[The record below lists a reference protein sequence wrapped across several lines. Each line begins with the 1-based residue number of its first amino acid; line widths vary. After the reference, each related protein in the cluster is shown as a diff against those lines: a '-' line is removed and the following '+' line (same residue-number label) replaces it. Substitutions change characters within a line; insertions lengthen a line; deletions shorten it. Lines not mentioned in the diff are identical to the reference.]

1 VILSQDD
8 VQALKADRGYVVVTV
23 HFLPPTR
30 PPLRLE
36 LALEKVSMVQGKEG
50 VLGPMDL
57 LDGRTVGVSLGAV
70 EHFVVECYQ
79 PTNIRPCGVNDC
91 PLPLGHPGPHRGYC
105 GLHGCSLPAGHFG
118 VHEVQ

>member
-1 VILSQDD
+1 MGVKLILRTGVLLSPRLPVILSQDD

-57 LDGRTVGVSLGAV
+57 LDGRTCWSESRSSRAL
-70 EHFVVECYQ
+70 
-79 PTNIRPCGVNDC
+79 CG
-91 PLPLGHPGPHRGYC
+91 
-105 GLHGCSLPAGHFG
+105 
-118 VHEVQ
+118 